1 MIQNV
6 RYRYMTIP
14 SKLTGDIHLRI
25 DDKSRDFRQVLGDD
39 VSNINIQLLPIINV
53 NITRPLEKDAD
64 GLYIKRAWN
73 PNDSLGMTKYQLAIF
88 IDNWKK
94 IYNDMKIPSLYIYT
108 GDQLDLNEKEAKN
121 VRRVFTAG
129 NQVVELMPIVIYDE
143 NKKVKEGIRM
153 KINDESSTV
162 HLSLDES
169 LGLISIVNNLDVDT
183 ITLMMYNNYIRKN
196 RQ

>member
-39 VSNINIQLLPIINV
+39 VSNISIQLLPIINV

-129 NQVVELMPIVIYDE
+129 SQVVELMPIVIYDE
-143 NKKVKEGIRM
+143 NKKAKEGIKM
-153 KINDESSTV
+153 KINDENSTV

-169 LGLISIVNNLDVDT
+169 LGLITIVNNLDVDT